1 LNPHRSPPGTE
12 PQTGPDYVGGT
23 RRDILYLATASLFAI
38 GTASFISPLIDSMNT
53 SANVLVLASIS
64 VNPSPDVGGDPGC
77 PQRQSGGT
85 ARSPA

>member
-1 LNPHRSPPGTE
+1 LNPHWSPPGTE

-53 SANVLVLASIS
+53 
-64 VNPSPDVGGDPGC
+64 
-77 PQRQSGGT
+77 
-85 ARSPA
+85 